1 MTSPLSSLNS
11 TCDKTQRKVFDC
23 IENRRDAVWMQWSAM
38 WSDSMHQFRAKSTT
52 GTSNSEQ
59 AMLFIKLL
67 HRTIAQII
75 VASPKWKFNASF
87 VVHSLSRA
95 GRWNLQFIFSRT
107 ESQVFSLQV
116 YASFMNTG
124 RDMTGGETPSSD
136 PTSGA
141 KTPLSRELNTQLSF
155 QKEQSTWKT
164 THLVHKNATS
174 LANKEWGDVLY
185 SCMHNIIFL
194 NKSEPQLLKPGG
206 LEPSFKAGIKSNE
219 YVFYLWNIIQYFDYY
234 LFLRF
239 I

>member
-1 MTSPLSSLNS
+1 
-11 TCDKTQRKVFDC
+11 
-23 IENRRDAVWMQWSAM
+23 
-38 WSDSMHQFRAKSTT
+38 
-52 GTSNSEQ
+52 
-59 AMLFIKLL
+59 MLFIKLL

-164 THLVHKNATS
+164 THGTFTRMPPALQT
-174 LANKEWGDVLY
+174 
-185 SCMHNIIFL
+185 
-194 NKSEPQLLKPGG
+194 KSEETFCIHACTILYFLTNLNLNYKNQEGLSPHLKQE
-206 LEPSFKAGIKSNE
+206 LNQINMH
-219 YVFYLWNIIQYFDYY
+219 
-234 LFLRF
+234 F
-239 I
+239 IYEI